1 MQFIIL
7 VAGRAIA
14 ARVATFHLLRYY
26 VAVIGAGVIVEIIRR
41 LDSSMAKKTRNIREL
56 REQAEA
62 AEKQGKTAEGGA
74 GEKKK
79 AKDSKKKAAAK
90 PKRSKVKVI
99 VRKRML
105 WAVFSSSLKE
115 EGRFP
120 YSERDAADARAAD
133 LAAKHKRTYFVQAIK
148 EPLPEKVVEEA

>member
-1 MQFIIL
+1 
-7 VAGRAIA
+7 
-14 ARVATFHLLRYY
+14 
-26 VAVIGAGVIVEIIRR
+26 
-41 LDSSMAKKTRNIREL
+41 MAKKTRNIREL
-56 REQAEA
+56 RDQAEA
-62 AEKQGKTAEGGA
+62 AEKQGKSAGAEA

-79 AKDSKKKAAAK
+79 VKEPKKKAAVK

-115 EGRFP
+115 EGRFA
-120 YSERDAADARAAD
+120 YSERDAADSRAAE

>member
-1 MQFIIL
+1 
-7 VAGRAIA
+7 
-14 ARVATFHLLRYY
+14 
-26 VAVIGAGVIVEIIRR
+26 
-41 LDSSMAKKTRNIREL
+41 MAKKTRNIREL

-62 AEKQGKTAEGGA
+62 AEKQGKPSGAESGA
-74 GEKKK
+74 VAKKK
-79 AKDSKKKAAAK
+79 VKEPKKKAAVKA
-90 PKRSKVKVI
+90 KRSKVKVI

-133 LAAKHKRTYFVQAIK
+133 LAARHKRTYFVQAIK